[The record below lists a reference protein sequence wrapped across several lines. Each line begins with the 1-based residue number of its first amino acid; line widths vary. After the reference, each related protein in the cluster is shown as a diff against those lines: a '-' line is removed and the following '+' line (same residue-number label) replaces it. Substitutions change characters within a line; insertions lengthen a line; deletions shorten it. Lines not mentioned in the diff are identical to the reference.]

1 MSYHGGSSGGGRGD
15 GRGGGQGHG
24 GYSGGYGGRGRGG
37 HPGDFGGRG
46 RGGYSGDYGGR
57 GRGDFGGR
65 GSGGGGRGGSRPPSF
80 GCLTKASWDAAA
92 GVSLI
97 SEMKKLQLTASA
109 SAAKAQPRR
118 SHKPLVLPKRPGL
131 GTSGMRCAV
140 RANHFLVQLSDK
152 DFHHYDVSI
161 SPEIASKNF
170 SKKILNKLVQDDES
184 SLGNRIPAYDGNKS
198 LYTAGPL
205 PFTSKDFVVKIVK
218 QRGGRPESEV
228 QKFQVTIKLA
238 CKVDIHF
245 LQEYLLGRFS
255 ESPQDAIQVLD
266 VVLRAAKPPTEYVLI
281 GRSFFSESLGTGIL
295 ADGLEYW
302 RGYYQSIRPTQM
314 GLSLNIDASARPF
327 YESKMV
333 HEFVADYLNLRDLSR
348 PLSDANRVKVKRA
361 LKNITVETNHSA
373 YKRRYRVIG
382 VSSEPA
388 NQVMFSLGSD
398 DTQLSVSQYFRDKY
412 NIQLRHP
419 ALPCIQIGQPKKPT
433 YLPMEVC
440 QIVHGQKYPKKLN
453 EKQVTALLKAT
464 CQRPHERENNINKM
478 VKENRYS
485 ENQMVKQEFGMNISE
500 VSTTVDARVLPPPML
515 KYHDSGAEREVAPGV
530 GQWNMIN
537 KKMYNGATVAQWAC
551 LNFSRMDQRLV
562 QQFCM
567 ELVAMCSSKGMNF
580 NPNPCIPIRSAH
592 PAQIEKALSEL
603 GVQLQLLLIILPD
616 VTGSYGK
623 IKRICETELGIVSQ
637 CCQPRQACKLGKQ
650 YLENVALKINV
661 KAGGSN
667 TVLCDAIQR
676 NIPLLT
682 DVPTIIFGADVTH
695 AQPGE
700 DSSASIAAVVGSMDW
715 PGVTKY
721 RGLVRAQGH
730 RVEIIKD
737 LHTCVRELLIAFYKA
752 NNKHKPERII
762 FFRDG
767 VSEGQFAQVL
777 LHEVDVI
784 RQACESIQE
793 NYQPRVT
800 FVVVQKRH
808 HTRLFPVDNKMTDRS
823 GNILPGTVVDT
834 KICHPSEFDFY
845 LCSHA
850 GIQGTSRPTH
860 YHVLYDENNFT
871 ADLLQLLTNSLCYT
885 FARCTRSV
893 SVVPPAYY
901 AHLLAFRARYY
912 AEGMTMSESESNS
925 ARDLTKDK
933 QAEAEV
939 QALPQIKENVRNVMF
954 YC

>member
-1 MSYHGGSSGGGRGD
+1 MSYRGGSSSGGGGRGYGRGD
-15 GRGGGQGHG
+15 
-24 GYSGGYGGRGRGG
+24 SGGRGR
-37 HPGDFGGRG
+37 
-46 RGGYSGDYGGR
+46 GDYGGR
-57 GRGDFGGR
+57 GRGDSGGR
-65 GSGGGGRGGSRPPSF
+65 GYGGGRGGGGSGPPNVGS
-80 GCLTKASWDAAA
+80 LTKANWDAAA
-92 GVSLI
+92 GVRLLD
-97 SEMKKLQLTASA
+97 EMKKLKVSESSSQN
-109 SAAKAQPRR
+109 KGGR
-118 SHKPLVLPKRPGL
+118 SRKPLVMPKRPGPGSVGL
-131 GTSGMRCAV
+131 RCAV
-140 RANHFLVQLSDK
+140 RANHFLVQLSDN

-170 SKKILNKLVQDDES
+170 SREILNKLLRDHKS
-184 SLGNRIPAYDGNKS
+184 ILGNKIPAYDGKKS
-198 LYTAGPL
+198 FYTAGPL
-205 PFTSKDFVVKIVK
+205 PFTSKDFVVEIEK
-218 QRGGRPESEV
+218 QRRGSSESEV

-238 CKVDIHF
+238 NKVDIHF
-245 LQEYLLGRFS
+245 LQEYLAGRFS
-255 ESPQDAIQVLD
+255 DSPQDAIQVLD
-266 VVLRAAKPPTEYVLI
+266 VVLRAAKPPTDYVLI
-281 GRSFFSESLGTGIL
+281 GRSFFSESLGKDSLGE
-295 ADGLEYW
+295 GLEYW

-327 YESKMV
+327 YEPIMV
-333 HEFVADYLNLRDLSR
+333 HEFVANYLNLRDFSR
-348 PLSDANRVKVKRA
+348 PFSDANRIKVKRA
-361 LKNITVETNHSA
+361 LKGIIVETSHLAS
-373 YKRRYRVIG
+373 KKCHKVIG

-388 NQVMFSLGSD
+388 NQLMFSLGSN
-398 DTQLSVSQYFRDKY
+398 DTQLSVSQYFKDKY
-412 NIQLRHP
+412 KIQLRHP
-419 ALPCIQIGQPKKPT
+419 ALPCIQIGSAKRLT

-440 QIVHGQKYPKKLN
+440 QIVHGQKYLKKLN
-453 EKQVTALLKAT
+453 ERQVTGLLRAT
-464 CQRPHERENNINKM
+464 CQRPPERENKIIAM
-478 VKENRYS
+478 VKNNRYS
-485 ENQMVKQEFGMNISE
+485 ENQMVKQEFGMNITE
-500 VSTTVDARVLPPPML
+500 VPVTVDARVLPPPML

-537 KKMYNGATVAQWAC
+537 KKMYIGATVSHWTC
-551 LNFSRMDQRLV
+551 LSFSRLDQVLV
-562 QQFCM
+562 QQFCK

-580 NPNPCIPIRSAH
+580 NPNPFIRIRSAH
-592 PAQIEKALSEL
+592 PAQIEKALSEV
-603 GVQLQLLLIILPD
+603 GDKVQLLIIILPE

-637 CCQPRQACKLGKQ
+637 CCQPRHAQKLSKQ

-682 DVPTIIFGADVTH
+682 DRPTIIFGADVTH

-700 DSSASIAAVVGSMDW
+700 DSSASIAAVVASMDW

-730 RVEIIKD
+730 REEIIKD
-737 LHTCVRELLIAFYKA
+737 LYACARELLIAFYKA
-752 NNKHKPERII
+752 NNRQKPERII

-784 RQACESIQE
+784 RQACESIEE

-808 HTRLFPVDNKMTDRS
+808 HTRLFSVDNKMIDRS
-823 GNILPGTVVDT
+823 GNILPGTVVDS

-912 AEGMTMSESESNS
+912 VEGMTMSDSESTNTK
-925 ARDLTKDK
+925 DLTKDK
-933 QAEAEV
+933 QAEV
-939 QALPQIKENVRNVMF
+939 QALPKIKENVRDVMF